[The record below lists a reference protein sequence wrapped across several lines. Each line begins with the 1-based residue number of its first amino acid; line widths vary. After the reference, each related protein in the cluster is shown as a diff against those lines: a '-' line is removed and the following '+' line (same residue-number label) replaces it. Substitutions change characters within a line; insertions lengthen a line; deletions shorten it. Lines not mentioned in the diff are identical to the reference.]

1 MRDGNMVIRVQGL
14 KTFFVSEMGV
24 IRAVNDVSFS
34 LSRQKILALVGE
46 SGCGKSVTALSLL
59 RLISIPPGKIMGE
72 VLFEGMN
79 LLSLPESELN
89 KIRGSK
95 IGMIFQDPMTALNP
109 VFTIG
114 YQIAEAVLRHGMTD
128 RQRVKEYVLELLSQ
142 VSIPSPQRVYESYPH
157 QLSGGMRQRALIA
170 MAISCEPRLLIADEP
185 TTALDVTVQAHILQL
200 LKDLQE
206 KTGLSILF
214 ITHDFRVVAEVA
226 DEVAVMYAGQIV
238 EKAPVSEIFDSP
250 LHPYTQ
256 ALLNSIPGIASDAFE
271 GKRLKAIPGIVPNLL
286 DLPPGCAFYA
296 RCPRAFSSCGFQNP
310 PIFSV
315 GNRGVRCWLFRA
327 DMSAQ

>member
-1 MRDGNMVIRVQGL
+1 MWKNFFRCGNENRLQRTASQKEEFQCMRDGDMVIRVQGL

-226 DEVAVMYAGQIV
+226 DEVAVMYAG
-238 EKAPVSEIFDSP
+238 
-250 LHPYTQ
+250 
-256 ALLNSIPGIASDAFE
+256 
-271 GKRLKAIPGIVPNLL
+271 
-286 DLPPGCAFYA
+286 
-296 RCPRAFSSCGFQNP
+296 
-310 PIFSV
+310 
-315 GNRGVRCWLFRA
+315 
-327 DMSAQ
+327 